1 MLGDGGLS
9 VLGYEDPI
17 RPRLKT
23 DVGERVVDGW
33 LLRYLPDDPEFGHGR
48 TLPFS
53 RAPVRPCWVCVGCS
67 PAQLND
73 RAARPNQRRSDD
85 IRSSYADRTRSSSG
99 WSHRNS
105 RAYEIAEDIWFGL
118 DAYRI
123 SSRSVSRVIPATFPG
138 GPVVKRHPAR
148 TASVVSHRSLG
159 DPAPHEEGKGA
170 RRGGQQSETK
180 AGESSPPA
188 KVVPNRLAARPTR
201 HGYVAIEEEA
211 TAWSRRADGVPATSD
226 RGAPPAASCR

>member
-73 RAARPNQRRSDD
+73 RAARPQSAPLRRHQVLVRRPYPFIVRVVEECLACHTRDLPAGPGRETSSGEDSFSRLASVARRSSAP
-85 IRSSYADRTRSSSG
+85 RRGQGR
-99 WSHRNS
+99 
-105 RAYEIAEDIWFGL
+105 
-118 DAYRI
+118 
-123 SSRSVSRVIPATFPG
+123 
-138 GPVVKRHPAR
+138 PAR
-148 TASVVSHRSLG
+148 RAAARG
-159 DPAPHEEGKGA
+159 EG
-170 RRGGQQSETK
+170 RRE
-180 AGESSPPA
+180 
-188 KVVPNRLAARPTR
+188 LAAREGCPSTAPSTIVPLLLPGLAPVRSSRWRCSPTSS
-201 HGYVAIEEEA
+201 VVTVSA
-211 TAWSRRADGVPATSD
+211 
-226 RGAPPAASCR
+226 GA

>member
-17 RPRLKT
+17 CQRLKT

-73 RAARPNQRRSDD
+73 RAARPQSAPLRRHQVLVRRPYPLIVRVVAQELSGVRDRRGHLVRVGCIPHLFEECLACHTRDLPAGPGRETSSGEDSFSRLASVARRSSAP
-85 IRSSYADRTRSSSG
+85 RRGQGR
-99 WSHRNS
+99 
-105 RAYEIAEDIWFGL
+105 
-118 DAYRI
+118 
-123 SSRSVSRVIPATFPG
+123 
-138 GPVVKRHPAR
+138 PAR
-148 TASVVSHRSLG
+148 RAAARG
-159 DPAPHEEGKGA
+159 EG
-170 RRGGQQSETK
+170 RRE
-180 AGESSPPA
+180 
-188 KVVPNRLAARPTR
+188 LAAREGCPSTAPSTIVPLLLPGLAPVRSPRWRCSPTSS
-201 HGYVAIEEEA
+201 VVTVSA
-211 TAWSRRADGVPATSD
+211 
-226 RGAPPAASCR
+226 GA